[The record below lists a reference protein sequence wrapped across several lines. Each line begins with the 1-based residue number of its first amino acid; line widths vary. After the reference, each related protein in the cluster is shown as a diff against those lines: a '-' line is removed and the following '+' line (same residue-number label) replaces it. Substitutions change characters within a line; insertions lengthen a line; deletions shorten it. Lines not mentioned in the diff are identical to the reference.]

1 ADTEL
6 PDRLR
11 IRLAALVRPVQE
23 FQRAGSRDRSEMLD
37 EIFTRHADSIV
48 GDRESSRY
56 AIGFEIDREGF
67 EGLLDA
73 YYKERGWDV
82 ATGRPTRKK
91 LEELDLKVPGGRIF
105 IHDEF
110 FLSSGF
116 GKKRT
121 DPTWGHVMLTA
132 MVNMTTGTILTGHK
146 SPSSG

>member
-1 ADTEL
+1 MEAQNFGVDTLLGTLGHATAEGPLPLADGNQK
-6 PDRLR
+6 DRT
-11 IRLAALVRPVQE
+11 
-23 FQRAGSRDRSEMLD
+23 RA
-37 EIFTRHADSIV
+37 IV
-48 GDRESSRY
+48 
-56 AIGFEIDREGF
+56 
-67 EGLLDA
+67 
-73 YYKERGWDV
+73 
-82 ATGRPTRKK
+82 
-91 LEELDLKVPGGRIF
+91 EELDLKVPGGRIF